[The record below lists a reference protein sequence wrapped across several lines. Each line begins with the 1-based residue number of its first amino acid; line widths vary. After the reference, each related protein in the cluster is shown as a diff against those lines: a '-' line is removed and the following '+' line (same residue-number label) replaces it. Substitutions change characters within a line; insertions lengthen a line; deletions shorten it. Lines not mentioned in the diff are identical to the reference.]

1 MSLTKEISDSFKYWL
16 LIGVIAVITVLA
28 YMTAS
33 RMIVTSEESAAIINT
48 AGRQRMYS
56 QRIASFAAQYAL
68 GSQTARTDLITAVA
82 NFESNTKELHERMDN
97 LGRGLLA
104 NTDAPVYTE
113 SLNNN
118 IKRYITRAR
127 KVSELPIHTQQF
139 NDELS
144 ALFDQSKE
152 PLLREIDQLVLSEQQ
167 FVENHLD
174 KIAKI
179 QMTLFCFIL
188 IMLVAGALIIVR
200 PLELDTKR
208 LRTLSEIDTLTGA
221 YSRRMFI
228 DRTTKEFNYAQKE
241 GKPFSLLMIDVDYFK
256 KINDVFGHAGG
267 DVALTTLVAHISH
280 LIHSSDYIG
289 RLGGEE
295 FAVVMPETS
304 IDEAL
309 VVAERIR
316 LSVDNL
322 MLPYGNRYIKL
333 SISIGVAAL
342 TDEVNNVSTLLKL
355 ADNALYVAKAQGRNK
370 VTANKL
376 NLVA

>member
-1 MSLTKEISDSFKYWL
+1 
-16 LIGVIAVITVLA
+16 LI
-28 YMTAS
+28 
-33 RMIVTSEESAAIINT
+33 
-48 AGRQRMYS
+48 
-56 QRIASFAAQYAL
+56 
-68 GSQTARTDLITAVA
+68 
-82 NFESNTKELHERMDN
+82 
-97 LGRGLLA
+97 
-104 NTDAPVYTE
+104 
-113 SLNNN
+113 
-118 IKRYITRAR
+118 
-127 KVSELPIHTQQF
+127 
-139 NDELS
+139 
-144 ALFDQSKE
+144 
-152 PLLREIDQLVLSEQQ
+152 
-167 FVENHLD
+167 
-174 KIAKI
+174 
-179 QMTLFCFIL
+179 
-188 IMLVAGALIIVR
+188 AGAFIIVR

-228 DRTTKEFNYAQKE
+228 DRTTKEFNYSQKE

-280 LIHSSDYIG
+280 LIHSSDYVG

-304 IDEAL
+304 IEEAL

-316 LSVDNL
+316 VSVDNL

-333 SISIGVAAL
+333 SISIGVAGL
-342 TDEVNNVSTLLKL
+342 TDEVNNISTLLKL